1 MACMALVSSVSQL
14 HSLYAG
20 RQGDHDGI
28 GLGYALPFKL
38 PLALT
43 SPQWANFHGCP
54 TRSFKFAFVHPTGS
68 DVGVNSSLRG
78 DDPGPGRELEA
89 AVTATQAVRVA
100 GTGSASY

>member
-54 TRSFKFAFVHPTGS
+54 SFACVHCQWHPS
-68 DVGVNSSLRG
+68 DVGVNSSLPG